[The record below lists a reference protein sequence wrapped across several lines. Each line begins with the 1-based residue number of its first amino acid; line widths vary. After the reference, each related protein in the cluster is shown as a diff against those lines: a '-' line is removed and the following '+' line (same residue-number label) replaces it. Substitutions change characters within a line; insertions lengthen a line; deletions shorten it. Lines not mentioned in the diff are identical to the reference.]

1 MSKLQI
7 SQLNSTSL
15 TTLNNQE
22 ISSVVGGWFGTN
34 ISRSG
39 NYQLGLNLSSINQ
52 SAGGGYYYGGGSN
65 SAYVYQNVRN
75 SIG

>member
-1 MSKLQI
+1 MSKLQL
-7 SQLNSTSL
+7 SELNSTSL
-15 TTLNNQE
+15 TVLNNQE
-22 ISSVVGGWFGTN
+22 TLAIVGGWSTL

-52 SAGGGYYYGGGSN
+52 GAGGGYYYGGGSN
-65 SAYVYQNVRN
+65 SAHVYQSVSN